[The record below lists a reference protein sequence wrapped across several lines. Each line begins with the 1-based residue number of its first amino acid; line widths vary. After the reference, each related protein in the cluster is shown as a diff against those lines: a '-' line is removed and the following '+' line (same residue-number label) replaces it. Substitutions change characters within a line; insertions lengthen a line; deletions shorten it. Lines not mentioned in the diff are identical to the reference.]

1 MVSYDHKPSRIEAVG
16 DGRYRYRWN
25 IEEHVHEA
33 ALMSGDVVDKRV
45 EYQCDEVIVS
55 ELSSNAITEAV
66 IASQVSPSREQK
78 LVNDYNSAL
87 LGLYGDK
94 NSSVAKA
101 KIAAYTDYL
110 NSRNALKEQIDA
122 DCEELGI
129 K

>member
-1 MVSYDHKPSRIEAVG
+1 MVYYDHKPSRIEAVG

-33 ALMSGDVVDKRV
+33 ETMGGDVVDKRV